1 MDKIEEF
8 VSREEYERL
17 LKYRDLLLRWNKV
30 INLVSSRAVN
40 DILNRHILDS
50 VQILK
55 FINNKN
61 VSIIDV
67 GSGAGFPGVVLSI
80 CGINDVTLIESD
92 SRKVAFLLQSALLS
106 PCKIKIKNDRVENL
120 KGLECDIMTARAFSS
135 LESIFDY
142 TERIKVRDKYLLHKG
157 KSYGSELLKARSRWL
172 FNVQIHDSITSDYG
186 KILEIT
192 DLESAS

>member
-1 MDKIEEF
+1 MDKIKEF
-8 VSREEYERL
+8 VSREEYDRL
-17 LKYRDLLLRWNKV
+17 LKYCDLLLKWNKV
-30 INLVSSRAVN
+30 INLVSSRAVY
-40 DILNRHILDS
+40 DILNRHVLDS

-55 FINNKN
+55 FIDNKN
-61 VSIIDV
+61 VSIIDI
-67 GSGAGFPGVVLSI
+67 GSGAGFPGVILSI
-80 CGINDVTLIESD
+80 CGVNDVTLIESD

-106 PCKIKIKNDRVENL
+106 PCKIKIKNDRVESL
-120 KGLECDIMTARAFSS
+120 KGLECDIITARAFSS

-157 KSYGSELLKARSRWL
+157 KSYGSELMKARSRWL

-192 DLESAS
+192 DLEGAS